1 MEAEDT
7 GVPESVFRRV
17 GLATRLPV
25 MMIQLMFIVICDVGS
40 SVLVLT
46 GRRRF
51 GWARLL
57 LPLILSRNPSIPELE
72 RKIGVH
78 CNFSFQTGNGSS
90 PVDMAQRDSRARAAR
105 CSPRRV
111 EDLIGGDPS
120 GVCRTGR
127 RPLKPQTVLLRWRR
141 AVGLRRTAAASRA
154 ERKRAS
160 KSRVLIR
167 VQKRASPRVWS
178 AAYRRMLPGDQEW
191 RLA

>member
-90 PVDMAQRDSRARAAR
+90 PVDTAQRDSGARAA
-105 CSPRRV
+105 SLSRRV

-120 GVCRTGR
+120 DVCRTGR

-160 KSRVLIR
+160 RNRVLIR

-178 AAYRRMLPGDQEW
+178 AAYRRTRPEDKEW
-191 RLA
+191 F

>member
-1 MEAEDT
+1 MVAEAT
-7 GVPESVFRRV
+7 GVPDSVFRRV

-78 CNFSFQTGNGSS
+78 CNFSFQTGNGSA
-90 PVDMAQRDSRARAAR
+90 PLDTAQTDAAARAASLSGR
-105 CSPRRV
+105 G
-111 EDLIGGDPS
+111 EDLIGGDA
-120 GVCRTGR
+120 C
-127 RPLKPQTVLLRWRR
+127 
-141 AVGLRRTAAASRA
+141 
-154 ERKRAS
+154 
-160 KSRVLIR
+160 
-167 VQKRASPRVWS
+167 
-178 AAYRRMLPGDQEW
+178 D
-191 RLA
+191 